1 MLLLL
6 NIELMQMNLRTV
18 IFSLL
23 CLTIEPLF
31 LPAVLAD
38 DQSENLVK
46 TLGDDTVTL
55 DTLFAELEKATSLAE
70 AQRVERIIWAKWHWH
85 KMPRL
90 SQKLM
95 LGTTYLQENN
105 FKKALYI
112 FNNIIK
118 EAPAFSEAY
127 NKRATTYFLMK
138 KYDKSLMDIK
148 ATLALEPRHF
158 GALSG
163 MGLIFMQHGEF
174 QRALVAFTAVLKIY
188 PFSISAAAN
197 MKIIERELNLKAL

>member
-1 MLLLL
+1 MT
-6 NIELMQMNLRTV
+6 LRTV

-23 CLTIEPLF
+23 CLTIEPLL
-31 LPAVLAD
+31 LPVVLAD
-38 DQSENLVK
+38 DQSEKLVK
-46 TLGDDTVTL
+46 PSSDDTVTL

-85 KMPRL
+85 KIPRL
-90 SQKLM
+90 SQKLRV
-95 LGTTYLQENN
+95 GTMYLQENN
-105 FKKALYI
+105 FKNALHI

-148 ATLALEPRHF
+148 ATLTLEPRHF

-163 MGLIFMQHGEF
+163 MGLIFMTRGDF
-174 QRALVAFTAVLKIY
+174 QRALIAFTAVLKIY
-188 PFSISAAAN
+188 PFSVSAAAN
-197 MKIIERELNLKAL
+197 MKIIERELKIKVL

>member
-1 MLLLL
+1 MLLT
-6 NIELMQMNLRTV
+6 LRTV

-23 CLTIEPLF
+23 CLTIEPL
-31 LPAVLAD
+31 LLSVVLAD

-46 TLGDDTVTL
+46 TSRDDPVTL

-85 KMPRL
+85 KIPRL
-90 SQKLM
+90 SQKLK

-127 NKRATTYFLMK
+127 NKRATAYFLMK
-138 KYDKSLMDIK
+138 KYEKSLMDIK
-148 ATLALEPRHF
+148 ATLTLEPRHF

-163 MGLIFMQHGEF
+163 MGLIFMNRGDF
-174 QRALVAFTAVLKIY
+174 RRALMAFTAVLKIY

-197 MKIIERELNLKAL
+197 MKIIERELNLKVL

>member
-1 MLLLL
+1 MT
-6 NIELMQMNLRTV
+6 LRTL
-18 IFSLL
+18 ILSLV

-31 LPAVLAD
+31 LSAVLAD
-38 DQSENLVK
+38 DQSENPVK
-46 TLGDDTVTL
+46 TSGDDTVTL
-55 DTLFAELEKATSLAE
+55 DTLFVELEKAPSLAE

-85 KMPRL
+85 KIPRL
-90 SQKLM
+90 SQKLR
-95 LGTTYLQENN
+95 LGTTYLQEKN

-127 NKRATTYFLMK
+127 NKRATAYFLMK
-138 KYDKSLMDIK
+138 KYEKSLIDIK
-148 ATLALEPRHF
+148 ATLTLEPRHF

-163 MGLIFMQHGEF
+163 MGLIFMNRGDF

-197 MKIIERELNLKAL
+197 MKIIERELNLKVL

>member
-1 MLLLL
+1 MT
-6 NIELMQMNLRTV
+6 LRTI

-23 CLTIEPLF
+23 CLTIEPL
-31 LPAVLAD
+31 LLSVGLAD

-46 TLGDDTVTL
+46 TSRDDTVTL

-85 KMPRL
+85 KIPRL
-90 SQKLM
+90 SQKLK

-112 FNNIIK
+112 FNKIIK
-118 EAPAFSEAY
+118 EAPALSEAY

-148 ATLALEPRHF
+148 VTLTLEPRHF

-163 MGLIFMQHGEF
+163 MGLIFMNRGDF

-197 MKIIERELNLKAL
+197 MKIIERELNLKVL

>member
-1 MLLLL
+1 ML
-6 NIELMQMNLRTV
+6 MTLRTV

-23 CLTIEPLF
+23 CLTIEPL
-31 LPAVLAD
+31 LLSVVLAD
-38 DQSENLVK
+38 DQSEKLVK
-46 TLGDDTVTL
+46 TSSDDTVTL

-85 KMPRL
+85 KIPRL
-90 SQKLM
+90 SQKLRV
-95 LGTTYLQENN
+95 GTMYLQENN
-105 FKKALYI
+105 FKNALHI

-138 KYDKSLMDIK
+138 KYEKSLMDIK
-148 ATLALEPRHF
+148 VTLTLEPRHF

-163 MGLIFMQHGEF
+163 MGLIFMNRGDF
-174 QRALVAFTAVLKIY
+174 QRALMAFTAVLKIY

-197 MKIIERELNLKAL
+197 MKIIERELNLRVL

>member
-1 MLLLL
+1 MT
-6 NIELMQMNLRTV
+6 LRTL
-18 IFSLL
+18 ILSLV

-31 LPAVLAD
+31 LSAALAD
-38 DQSENLVK
+38 DQSENPVK
-46 TLGDDTVTL
+46 TSGDDTVTL
-55 DTLFAELEKATSLAE
+55 DTLFVELEKAPSLAE

-85 KMPRL
+85 KIPRL
-90 SQKLM
+90 SQKLR

-148 ATLALEPRHF
+148 VTLTLEPRHF

-163 MGLIFMQHGEF
+163 MGLIFMNRGDF
-174 QRALVAFTAVLKIY
+174 QRALMAFTAVLKIY
-188 PFSISAAAN
+188 PLSISAAAN
-197 MKIIERELNLKAL
+197 MKIIERELNLKVL

>member
-1 MLLLL
+1 ML
-6 NIELMQMNLRTV
+6 MTLRTL
-18 IFSLL
+18 ILSLV

-31 LPAVLAD
+31 LSAILAD
-38 DQSENLVK
+38 DQSENPVK
-46 TLGDDTVTL
+46 TSGDDTVTL
-55 DTLFAELEKATSLAE
+55 DTLFVELEKAPSLAE

-85 KMPRL
+85 KIPRL
-90 SQKLM
+90 SQKLR
-95 LGTTYLQENN
+95 LGTTYLQEKN

-127 NKRATTYFLMK
+127 NKRATAYFLMK
-138 KYDKSLMDIK
+138 KYEKSLMDIK
-148 ATLALEPRHF
+148 ATLTLEPRHF

-163 MGLIFMQHGEF
+163 MGLIFMNRGDF

-197 MKIIERELNLKAL
+197 MKIIERERNLKVL

>member
-1 MLLLL
+1 ML
-6 NIELMQMNLRTV
+6 MTLRTL
-18 IFSLL
+18 ILSLV

-31 LPAVLAD
+31 LSAVLAD
-38 DQSENLVK
+38 DQSANPVK
-46 TLGDDTVTL
+46 TSGDNTVTL
-55 DTLFAELEKATSLAE
+55 DTLFVELEKAPSLAE

-85 KMPRL
+85 KIPRL
-90 SQKLM
+90 SQKLR
-95 LGTTYLQENN
+95 LGTTYLQEKN

-127 NKRATTYFLMK
+127 NKRATAYFLMK
-138 KYDKSLMDIK
+138 KYEKSLMDIK
-148 ATLALEPRHF
+148 ATLTLEPRHF

-163 MGLIFMQHGEF
+163 MGLIFMNRGNF

-197 MKIIERELNLKAL
+197 MKIIERELNLKVL